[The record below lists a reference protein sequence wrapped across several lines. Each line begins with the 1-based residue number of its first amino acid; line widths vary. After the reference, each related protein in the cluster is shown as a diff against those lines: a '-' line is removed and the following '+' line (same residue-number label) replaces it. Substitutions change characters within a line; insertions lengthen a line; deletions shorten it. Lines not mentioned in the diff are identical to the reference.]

1 MTPERDT
8 SAPTEGRRHAST
20 PTGWLR
26 CALPPSARLRLALLV
41 FIPALSAAC
50 GDMDGGDSTS
60 WTLAWS
66 DEFEGPAG
74 ELPNPANWAFD
85 IGTDWGNAQLEYDT
99 DRPENVSL
107 DGNGNLAIT
116 ARQESYQGSA
126 YTSGRIKTQGLF
138 EQTFGRFEA
147 RIQLPTGQGIWP
159 AFWMLGNDID
169 AVGWPECGEIDI
181 MEYRG
186 QEPGIVLG
194 TIHGPGYS
202 ASAGVSGR
210 YALQGG
216 RFDTDFHVFAIEWTE
231 DGIKWFVD
239 DNHYHTVDRSDPEGR
254 WVFDHPFFI
263 LLNVAVGG
271 GFVGSPNESTT
282 FPQTMLV
289 DWVRVYRSE

>member
-1 MTPERDT
+1 MTSGISNRFAAGGDRPAWYRF
-8 SAPTEGRRHAST
+8 AAG
-20 PTGWLR
+20 
-26 CALPPSARLRLALLV
+26 ALFCVA
-41 FIPALSAAC
+41 ALSC
-50 GDMDGGDSTS
+50 DDGTDPGEAS

-66 DEFEGPAG
+66 DEFDGLAG

-116 ARQESYQGSA
+116 ARQEPYQGSA

-138 EQTFGRFEA
+138 EQTYGRFEA

-186 QEPGIVLG
+186 QEPSIVLG

-210 YALQGG
+210 YALQGA
-216 RFDTDFHVFAIEWTE
+216 RFDTDFHVFAIEWT
-231 DGIKWFVD
+231 DGGIAWFVD
-239 DNHYHTVDRSDPEGR
+239 DYRYHSVDRNDPGGR

-271 GFVGSPNESTT
+271 GFVGPPNESTT

-289 DWVRVYRSE
+289 DWVRVYRSD